1 MRITAV
7 SAAPF
12 LPEKRDDSAYIFMI
26 PTSCQNSDEVPRP
39 HERITPPPR
48 EAQARNNTICRASE
62 NQEFLLG
69 IFPDHIL
76 SRVRTGPHRRLA
88 KSRDAAQYSVTR
100 RVDGMVK

>member
-12 LPEKRDDSAYIFMI
+12 LPENSDDSAYIFMI

-39 HERITPPPR
+39 HERITPPLR
-48 EAQARNNTICRASE
+48 EAQARNNAICRAGE

-69 IFPDHIL
+69 IFPDHVL
-76 SRVRTGPHRRLA
+76 SWGSHQPSSEARKIPGCSAVFQGQRNG
-88 KSRDAAQYSVTR
+88 D
-100 RVDGMVK
+100 